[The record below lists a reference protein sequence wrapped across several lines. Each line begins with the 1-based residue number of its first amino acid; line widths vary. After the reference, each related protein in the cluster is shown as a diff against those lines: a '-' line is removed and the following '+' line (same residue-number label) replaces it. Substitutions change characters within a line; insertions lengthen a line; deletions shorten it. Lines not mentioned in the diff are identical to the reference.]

1 MMISNSIKLKIA
13 PKRWVKK
20 YFRNYLPEMAFFD
33 ISNLRLY
40 FSLRDVSGP
49 SFDLSYG
56 GESSFVNYEKIDK
69 DLIEN
74 YIRDEDVF
82 FDIGANIGHFSFY
95 FKRKMM
101 GLKCF
106 LFEPHPVLAS
116 CIRKTVEV
124 SGFKDININQI
135 ALSNENSKLQ
145 FFEDTFNDG
154 GHSLICSM
162 ISKRSKKGK
171 SFDVTAVT
179 LDEYLKTLDVQRI
192 DFMKVDVQGAEF
204 MFLEGAAKTISKF
217 GPKIFV
223 ELDNR
228 KVLEFWEKLETLT
241 EQSFKLVS
249 PHISEEINKENIKGL
264 ADKFYD
270 AGFIEHNWLF
280 LPV

>member
-1 MMISNSIKLKIA
+1 MISNSIKLKIA

-20 YFRNYLPEMAFFD
+20 CFRNYLPEMAFFD
-33 ISNLRLY
+33 IDNLRMY
-40 FSLRDVSGP
+40 FSLRDISGP

-56 GESSFVNYEKIDK
+56 GERSFVNYEKIDK
-69 DLIEN
+69 DLIES
-74 YIRDEDVF
+74 YINDGDVF

-95 FKRKMM
+95 FKRKLK
-101 GLKCF
+101 GLKCI

-124 SGFKDININQI
+124 SELEDIKVCQV

-171 SFDVTAVT
+171 SFDVNAVT
-179 LDEYLKTLDVQRI
+179 LDEYFNNLDVEKV

-217 GPKIFV
+217 RPKIFV

-228 KVLEFWEKLETLT
+228 RVLDFWESLEALT
-241 EQSFKLVS
+241 NQKFNLIS
-249 PHISEEINKENIKGL
+249 PHISEEITKESITDR
-264 ADKFYD
+264 ADNFYA